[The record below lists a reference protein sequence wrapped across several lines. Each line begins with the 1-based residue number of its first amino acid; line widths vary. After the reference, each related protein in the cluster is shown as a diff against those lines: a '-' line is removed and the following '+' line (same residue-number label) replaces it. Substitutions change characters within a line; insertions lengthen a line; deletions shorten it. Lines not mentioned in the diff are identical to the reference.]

1 MKLLTTIIVS
11 MTLLTTGICR
21 ASEIVDLYDFT
32 MSLKVP
38 RVYDNTK
45 SLGYRKDQ
53 GQLIKGTLKI
63 IYKSGE
69 RRPTFEIVNLVN
81 KTHKL
86 SNGKNIT
93 YSVIVDNEGEQVYP
107 RFNYIGNNKTKKFKK
122 AKIIFYF
129 DANPSYNIGEDE
141 PDNSLLVTL
150 SGTGTAVNKKKYNA
164 QIVTTMFG
172 KVTGTLGCG
181 CTAYGHVSPTRVVGP
196 YGPLLDEV
204 DDVSPLEGTW
214 KARFKER
221 CYCN

>member
-1 MKLLTTIIVS
+1 MKLLTIIAS

-38 RVYDNTK
+38 RIYNNTA

-53 GQLIKGTLKI
+53 LQKIKGILKI
-63 IYKSGE
+63 TYKEGE
-69 RRPTFEIVNLVN
+69 RRPTFEIINLVN

-86 SNGKNIT
+86 SNGKNVT
-93 YSVIVDNEGEQVYP
+93 YNVTVDNDGEQVYP
-107 RFNYIGNNKTKKFKK
+107 RFNYIGNNKTKKFTK

-129 DANPSYNIGEDE
+129 DANPSYNIGEDDE
-141 PDNSLLVTL
+141 DNTLLITL
-150 SGTGTAVNKKKYNA
+150 SGSGTGVKKKKYNYA
-164 QIVTTMFG
+164 QIVTTMSG
-172 KVTGTLGCG
+172 RATGTLGCG
-181 CTAYGHVSPTRVVGP
+181 CMAYGHVSPTRIVGP

-214 KARFKER
+214 KARFTGRYYK
-221 CYCN
+221 